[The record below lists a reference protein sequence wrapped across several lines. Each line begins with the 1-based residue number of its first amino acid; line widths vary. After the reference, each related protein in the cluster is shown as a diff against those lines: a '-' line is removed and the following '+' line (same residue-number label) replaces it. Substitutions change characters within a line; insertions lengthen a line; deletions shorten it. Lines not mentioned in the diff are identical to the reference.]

1 MLKMELDKS
10 ELLREEVAYTRLDCG
25 LEVATLEKRGFAKK
39 YAVLATRYGSIDTKF
54 RIAGA
59 ADPVSTPEGMAHFLE
74 HKLFEEE
81 NGSIDDIFADLGA
94 YSNAF
99 TNYTMTGYLFSC
111 VDNFWPAF
119 DTLLDFV
126 MRPHFT
132 DENVE
137 KEKGIIEQEIR
148 MNEDSP
154 DWQAANGLLRAMYRL
169 HPVRDEIAGTV
180 DSVRRITKEMLYEC
194 YRTFYHP
201 SNMTLLVVG
210 DVSPVEV
217 ADRASAC
224 LDSRDFGAA
233 PEVERI
239 RPEEPRSIGVHRVEK
254 SMAVSRPIVCFGYK
268 DSNVGFLGQPLMRR
282 IIGMEMLMHMLA
294 GRSSALYNALYE
306 EGLIDASFDWDYDC
320 EHGYGFAMFEGRSNN
335 PDQLVER
342 VAEGIASFLGAG
354 LDPDEFERTR
364 RRAIGS
370 MLRSFDSLEFIA
382 YNFLT
387 HHFRNM
393 RLIESVDAAKSI
405 APGEAE
411 AVAQELFDPDLLAV
425 SVIMPDGTQSAANAD
440 YLGQGGP
447 EQEE

>member
-1 MLKMELDKS
+1 MLEMELDKS
-10 ELLREEVAYTRLDCG
+10 ELLREEVAHTRLDCG
-25 LEVATLEKRGFAKK
+25 LEVATIQKRGFAKK
-39 YAVLATRYGSIDTKF
+39 YAVLATRYGSCDTEF
-54 RIAGA
+54 RIAGTA
-59 ADPVSTPEGMAHFLE
+59 NPVSTPEGIAHFLE

-154 DWQAANGLLRAMYRL
+154 DWQAVNGLLKAMYRL
-169 HPVRDEIAGTV
+169 HPVREEIAGTV

-201 SNMTLLVVG
+201 SNMTFLVVG
-210 DVSPVEV
+210 DVSCGEV
-217 ADRASAC
+217 ADRASAR

-233 PEVERI
+233 PDVERI
-239 RPEEPRSIGVHRVEK
+239 RPEEPRDVAIHRVEK
-254 SMAVSRPIVCFGYK
+254 SMAVSEPIVCFGYK
-268 DSNVGFLGQPLMRR
+268 DPNVSLLGRPLMRR

-294 GRSSALYNALYE
+294 GRSSALYNALYG

-320 EHGYGFAMFEGRSNN
+320 EHGYGFAMFEGRSGN
-335 PDQLVER
+335 PDRLVVR
-342 VAEGIASFLGAG
+342 VAEGIAAFLSAG
-354 LDPDEFERTR
+354 VDPDGFERTR
-364 RRAIGS
+364 RRVIGS

-387 HHFRNM
+387 HHFRDM
-393 RLIESVDAAKSI
+393 RLIESVDVARSI
-405 APGEAE
+405 TPDEAE
-411 AVAQELFDPDLLAV
+411 AVARELFDPDLLAV
-425 SVIMPDGTQSAANAD
+425 SVIEP
-440 YLGQGGP
+440 GGP
-447 EQEE
+447 ESGE

>member
-154 DWQAANGLLRAMYRL
+154 DWQAANGLLKAMYRL

-180 DSVRRITKEMLYEC
+180 DSCGALPRRCCKMLQDVLPPFQHDIAGG
-194 YRTFYHP
+194 RR
-201 SNMTLLVVG
+201 
-210 DVSPVEV
+210 VSPVG
-217 ADRASAC
+217 
-224 LDSRDFGAA
+224 SR
-233 PEVERI
+233 
-239 RPEEPRSIGVHRVEK
+239 
-254 SMAVSRPIVCFGYK
+254 
-268 DSNVGFLGQPLMRR
+268 
-282 IIGMEMLMHMLA
+282 
-294 GRSSALYNALYE
+294 
-306 EGLIDASFDWDYDC
+306 
-320 EHGYGFAMFEGRSNN
+320 
-335 PDQLVER
+335 
-342 VAEGIASFLGAG
+342 
-354 LDPDEFERTR
+354 
-364 RRAIGS
+364 
-370 MLRSFDSLEFIA
+370 
-382 YNFLT
+382 
-387 HHFRNM
+387 
-393 RLIESVDAAKSI
+393 
-405 APGEAE
+405 
-411 AVAQELFDPDLLAV
+411 
-425 SVIMPDGTQSAANAD
+425 
-440 YLGQGGP
+440 
-447 EQEE
+447 

>member
-1 MLKMELDKS
+1 MPEMELDRS

-25 LEVATLEKRGFAKK
+25 LEVATMRKRGFAKK
-39 YAVLATRYGSIDTKF
+39 YAVLATRYGSCDTKF

-59 ADPVSTPEGMAHFLE
+59 LDAVSTPEGVAHFLE

-132 DENVE
+132 AESVE

-169 HPVRDEIAGTV
+169 HPVREEIAGTV

-210 DVSPVEV
+210 DVSPGEV
-217 ADRASAC
+217 AHRASTC
-224 LDSRDFGAA
+224 LDSRDFGPA
-233 PEVERI
+233 PGVERI
-239 RPEEPRSIGVHRVEK
+239 RPEEPRSLSSHRVEK
-254 SMAVSRPIVCFGYK
+254 RMAVSEPIVCFGYK
-268 DSNVGFLGQPLMRR
+268 DLNVGSLGQSLMRR

-294 GRSSALYNALYE
+294 GRSSALYNTLYA

-320 EHGYGFAMFEGRSNN
+320 EHDYGFAMFEGRSNS
-335 PDQLVER
+335 PDRLVER
-342 VAEGIASFLGAG
+342 VAEGIDSFLGAG
-354 LDPDEFERTR
+354 VDPDEFERTR
-364 RRAIGS
+364 RRVIGS

-387 HHFRNM
+387 YHFRNM

-411 AVAQELFDPDLLAV
+411 AVARDLFDPDLLAV
-425 SVIMPDGTQSAANAD
+425 SVITPDGTQSSAD
-440 YLGQGGP
+440 AENPGEGGRG
-447 EQEE
+447 QEE